1 MFIISVITG
10 CIVVFIV
17 MGYMLWEAKQLDIKE
32 QELILPD
39 WPEGFNE
46 VRFLFVT
53 DLHRRLIP
61 KDIRK
66 EIRQIITQKNIDL
79 VFIGGDI
86 TEKRVPLQ
94 RVQDNIRFL
103 SSLAPSY
110 FVWGNNDYS
119 GDYRALDIMLREE
132 GVTVLDNRAVSF
144 EAGQDRLWLVGVD
157 ECALKRDQLKMALAD
172 IEQPGYRLL
181 LAHNPIIV
189 KKIKAEDQIKGV
201 MSGHTHGGQICL
213 PWLGP
218 ISLPLGSFYRKYVAG
233 EYTLQQGQLKLFV
246 SKGVGTS
253 ALPLRLLARPEIHIF
268 TMKSPKKVSAGR
280 YLSEWK

>member
-10 CIVVFIV
+10 CIVIFILIV
-17 MGYMLWEAKQLDIKE
+17 YMLWEAKQLDIKE
-32 QELILPD
+32 QELVLPD
-39 WPEGFNE
+39 WPEGFDG
-46 VRFLFVT
+46 VRFLFIT
-53 DLHRRLIP
+53 DLHRHLIS
-61 KDIRK
+61 KNTQS
-66 EIRQIITQKNIDL
+66 ELRQIITEKSIDL
-79 VFIGGDI
+79 VLIGGDI

-94 RVQDNIRFL
+94 RVQNNIRFL

-110 FVWGNNDYS
+110 FVWGNNDYT
-119 GDYRALDIMLREE
+119 GDYRALEIMLRDE

-157 ECALKRDQLKMALAD
+157 ECSLKRDQLALALSD

-201 MSGHTHGGQICL
+201 LSGHTHGGQICL
-213 PWLGP
+213 PWMGP
-218 ISLPLGSFYRKYVAG
+218 ISLPTGSFYRKYLAG
-233 EYTLQQGQLKLFV
+233 EYTLQHGLLKLFV

-253 ALPLRLLARPEIHIF
+253 ALPLRLLARPEIHIL
-268 TMKSPKKVSAGR
+268 TMKSPKKDG
-280 YLSEWK
+280 

>member
-1 MFIISVITG
+1 MFIIFIIVG
-10 CIVVFIV
+10 CILAFILI
-17 MGYMLWEAKQLDIKE
+17 GYMLWEAKQLDIKE

-39 WPEGFNE
+39 WPEGFDE

-61 KDIRK
+61 KHIRK
-66 EIRQIITQKNIDL
+66 ELRQTITEKKIDL

-86 TEKRVPLQ
+86 TEKRVSLQ
-94 RVQDNIRFL
+94 QVQDNIRFL

-110 FVWGNNDYS
+110 FVWGNNDYT

-157 ECALKRDQLKMALAD
+157 ECSLKRDQLSLALAD

-181 LAHNPIIV
+181 LAHNPIII
-189 KKIKAEDQIKGV
+189 KKITAEDQIKGV
-201 MSGHTHGGQICL
+201 LSGHTHGGQICL
-213 PWLGP
+213 PLIGP
-218 ISLPLGSFYRKYVAG
+218 ISLPPGSFFRKYVAG
-233 EYTLQQGQLKLFV
+233 EYTLQHKQLKLFV

-253 ALPLRLLARPEIHIF
+253 ALPLRLLARPEIHIL
-268 TMKSPKKVSAGR
+268 TMKSPRKNEKNLPRV
-280 YLSEWK
+280 